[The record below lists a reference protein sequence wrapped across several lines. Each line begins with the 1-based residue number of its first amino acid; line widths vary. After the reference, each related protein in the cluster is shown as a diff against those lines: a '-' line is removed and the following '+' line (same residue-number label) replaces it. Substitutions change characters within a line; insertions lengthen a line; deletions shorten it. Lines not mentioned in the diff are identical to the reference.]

1 MRNAL
6 IALGIV
12 AIIVAIIVG
21 AYAIQWSTAE
31 VRGNVAANEAIKAN
45 PQFRIE
51 AYERFFN
58 QCASIQGLE
67 AQLAAQ
73 MVELEAKPTEKRRLQ
88 IATNIT
94 ALTGAR
100 GEAVAQYNADARKSY
115 TAGQFRSNSLP
126 YELPTLMPEG
136 GTQCTV

>member
-1 MRNAL
+1 VKAAL
-6 IALGIV
+6 IVIASVLAV
-12 AIIVAIIVG
+12 AAIMVG
-21 AYAIQWSTAE
+21 AYAIKWATAD
-31 VRGNVAANEAIKAN
+31 VRGNVAANEAIKAD

-58 QCASIQGLE
+58 ACASIQALE
-67 AQLAAQ
+67 AQLVAQ
-73 MVELEAKPTEKRRLQ
+73 TAELEAKPTEKRRLQ

-115 TAGQFRSNSLP
+115 TAGQFRSSDLP
-126 YELPTLMPEG
+126 FQLPTLMPEG